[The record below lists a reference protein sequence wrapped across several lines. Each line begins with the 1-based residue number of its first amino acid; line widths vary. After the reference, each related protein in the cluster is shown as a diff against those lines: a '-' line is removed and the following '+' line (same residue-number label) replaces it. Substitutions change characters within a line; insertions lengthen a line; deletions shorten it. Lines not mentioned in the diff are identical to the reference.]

1 MSGPPTASRTPTSSI
16 LGAEVYRGAAHGFT
30 MTDSAAFDE
39 AATERHWTALLG
51 LLSRTLPAE

>member
-1 MSGPPTASRTPTSSI
+1 
-16 LGAEVYRGAAHGFT
+16 